1 VGRAAERSR
10 TVGEVAA
17 PGDTG
22 PAAAHAGRPPARIR
36 RVVTTRAGGRSVPP
50 YAAFNLGDHVGDD
63 PAAVAANRRRLG
75 EGIGL
80 GPGRVAWMHQVHG
93 TDVAVVEDPEQDTPT
108 ADALVTDRPRLAL
121 AVVVADCVP
130 VLLGDPVAG
139 VVAAAHAGRRGA
151 ADGVLDRTLE
161 AMTGLGAEIPDVEVL
176 LGPAVCGECYEVPAE
191 MRDEVEAALP
201 GSASTTRVGTPGL
214 DLRAG
219 LRRRL
224 AALGVTRVD
233 TDTRCTF
240 EDDQLFS
247 HRRAQPTGRLAA
259 VTWWEYARP

>member
-1 VGRAAERSR
+1 VTARSGPR
-10 TVGEVAA
+10 PATAD
-17 PGDTG
+17 DTG
-22 PAAAHAGRPPARIR
+22 GDDLPVPPIRVR
-36 RVVTTRAGGRSVPP
+36 RVLTTRAGGRSAPP
-50 YAAFNLGDHVGDD
+50 YDLFNLGDHVGDD

-80 GPGRVAWMHQVHG
+80 GPDRVVWMDQIHG
-93 TDVAVVEDPEQDTPT
+93 TDVAVVTSPGDPRPT

-130 VLLGDPVAG
+130 VLLADPVAG

-161 AMTGLGAEIPDVEVL
+161 AMTGLGAEIGHVEAL
-176 LGPAVCGECYEVPAE
+176 LGPAVCGACYEVPAA

-219 LRRRL
+219 LRRQL
-224 AALGVTRVD
+224 ADRGVTRVD
-233 TDTRCTF
+233 TDGRCTF

-247 HRRAQPTGRLAA
+247 HRRTQPTGRFAA

>member
-1 VGRAAERSR
+1 VAVRSGSR
-10 TVGEVAA
+10 SATAGDA
-17 PGDTG
+17 DTG
-22 PAAAHAGRPPARIR
+22 SAPPIRVR
-36 RVVTTRAGGRSVPP
+36 RVLTTRAGGRSAAPF
-50 YAAFNLGDHVGDD
+50 AAFNLGDHVGDD

-80 GPGRVAWMHQVHG
+80 GPERVAWMHQVHG
-93 TDVAVVEDPEQDTPT
+93 TDVAVITSPDGETPT

-130 VLLGDPVAG
+130 VLLADPVAG
-139 VVAAAHAGRRGA
+139 VGAAAHAGRRGA
-151 ADGVLDRTLE
+151 ADGVVDRTL
-161 AMTGLGAEIPDVEVL
+161 AVMAQLGAEPGHVEAL
-176 LGPAVCGECYEVPAE
+176 LGPAVCGECYEVPATL
-191 MRDEVEAALP
+191 RDEVEAALP

-224 AALGVTRVD
+224 AELGVTRVD
-233 TDTRCTF
+233 TDARCTF

-247 HRRAQPTGRLAA
+247 HRRAQPTGRFAA

>member
-1 VGRAAERSR
+1 MAVGSR
-10 TVGEVAA
+10 PATAHDADGGGSA
-17 PGDTG
+17 P
-22 PAAAHAGRPPARIR
+22 AIRVR
-36 RVVTTRAGGRSVPP
+36 RVLTTRAGGRSAAP
-50 YAAFNLGDHVGDD
+50 YDRFNLGDHVGDD
-63 PAAVAANRRRLG
+63 PDAVAANRRRLG

-80 GPGRVAWMHQVHG
+80 GPERVAWMHQVHG
-93 TDVAVVEDPEQDTPT
+93 TDVAVVSDPGGETPT

-130 VLLGDPVAG
+130 VLLADPGAG

-151 ADGVLDRTLE
+151 ADGVLERTLE
-161 AMTGLGAEIPDVEVL
+161 AMTGLGAETARVEVL
-176 LGPAVCGECYEVPAE
+176 LGPAICGEDYEVPAA

-201 GSASTTRVGTPGL
+201 GSAATTRIGTPSL

-224 AALGVTRVD
+224 ADLGITRVD
-233 TDTRCTF
+233 VDARCTF

-247 HRRAQPTGRLAA
+247 HRRARPTGRLAA
-259 VTWWEYARP
+259 VTWWEYPRP

>member
-1 VGRAAERSR
+1 MRV
-10 TVGEVAA
+10 
-17 PGDTG
+17 
-22 PAAAHAGRPPARIR
+22 R
-36 RVVTTRAGGRSVPP
+36 RVLTTRAGGRSAPP
-50 YAAFNLGDHVGDD
+50 YDRFNLGDHVGDH
-63 PAAVAANRRRLG
+63 PSAVAANRRRLG

-80 GPGRVAWMHQVHG
+80 GPERVAWMNQVHG
-93 TDVAVVEDPEQDTPT
+93 TDVAVVDAAGGDTPT

-130 VLLGDPVAG
+130 VLLADPGAG

-151 ADGVLDRTLE
+151 ADGVLERTLE
-161 AMTGLGAEIPDVEVL
+161 AMTGLGAETGRVEVL
-176 LGPAVCGECYEVPAE
+176 LGPAICGEDYEVPAA
-191 MRDEVEAALP
+191 MRDEVEAVLP
-201 GSASTTRVGTPGL
+201 GSAATTRIGTPSL

-224 AALGVTRVD
+224 ADLGITRVD
-233 TDTRCTF
+233 VDTRCTF

-247 HRRAQPTGRLAA
+247 HRRARPTGRLAA